1 MNKFI
6 DFIKETDSVPGT
18 ATADIAQVDKKL
30 DLSEKD
36 PESDKICEACTE
48 ELKCDE
54 CQLVEDLED
63 LEKLKL
69 DV

>member
-18 ATADIAQVDKKL
+18 TAADIAQVDKKL
-30 DLSEKD
+30 NLSEKD
-36 PESDKICEACTE
+36 PESEKICEACTE

-54 CQLVEDLED
+54 CQLAED